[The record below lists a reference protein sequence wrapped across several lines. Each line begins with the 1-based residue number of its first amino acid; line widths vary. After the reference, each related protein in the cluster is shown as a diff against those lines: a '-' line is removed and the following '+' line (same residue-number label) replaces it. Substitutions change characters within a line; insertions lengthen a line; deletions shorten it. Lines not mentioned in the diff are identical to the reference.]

1 MTHGVTKTFSWQGA
15 HLRVEVLYSHAGVA
29 QHVWIGG
36 PETGLL
42 IDTGDGLL
50 RDLLDK
56 DIDLSGISAIFYTH
70 GHFDHMGGLHTLL
83 GFQRMIGRKRALPVY
98 APEGCTEAFATVH
111 NFRRCYP
118 DTVTFEIP
126 MHELQPHQVVDIDGI
141 RIEGFALQ
149 HSGSVADGG
158 VLDPI
163 PAMGYRLTLDG
174 ESVAVTGDTG
184 MCDELKQLVT
194 GADLAVIEATF
205 ATTEGIDQATFERV
219 HLSEAMAT
227 EVGELAKEAVLVH
240 SAKWYKRQH

>member
-15 HLRVEVLYSHAGVA
+15 RLQVEVLYSHAGVA

-50 RDLLDK
+50 RDLLDR
-56 DIDLSGISAIFYTH
+56 DIEIAHLAAVFYTH

-83 GFQRMIGRKRALPVY
+83 GFMRMIGRKVPLPVY

-118 DTVTFEIP
+118 DSVPFDIP
-126 MHELQPHQVVDIDGI
+126 MHELQPHQIVQVDGLQV
-141 RIEGFALQ
+141 EGFALQ

-163 PAMGYRLTLDG
+163 PAMGYRVALDG

-205 ATTEGIDQATFERV
+205 PSTEGIDRATFERV
-219 HLSEAMAT
+219 HLSEDMAA
-227 EVGELAKEAVLVH
+227 EIGGLAKEAVLVH
-240 SAKWYKRQH
+240 SAKWYKERQ